1 MVQSESLEAKFLV
14 KKQKLDYEREKA
26 TYQHEVRELQRYIQ
40 DNKVKIEEL
49 EAKVIVARK
58 IQSEKEA
65 EARDV
70 LHRAETAEEN
80 GRFLK
85 AQCERSKRESL
96 SRVRKDFEE
105 RILHITNE
113 HKVSTGLH
121 RRKCAPLCAG
131 RPLTSSVFPLLAL
144 NRRLAE

>member
-1 MVQSESLEAKFLV
+1 M

-96 SRVRKDFEE
+96 SRVR
-105 RILHITNE
+105 
-113 HKVSTGLH
+113 
-121 RRKCAPLCAG
+121 
-131 RPLTSSVFPLLAL
+131 
-144 NRRLAE
+144 